1 LSSKPLKIDY
11 AEADLVRNLWLGNLG
26 TFAVL
31 SAGAFLFAPLQSAI
45 SVAVG
50 GAIALLN
57 FRLLERS
64 IRRSLMPQMVQKR
77 PVLGKALL
85 KYYIRFA
92 VTAVAI
98 ILLVRQGLV
107 EPLGLLV
114 GLSVVVVTIFIWGA
128 LHAHK
133 LYKEA
138 V

>member
-1 LSSKPLKIDY
+1 MSTKPLTMDY
-11 AEADLVRNLWLGNLG
+11 AEADLVRNLWLGNLI
-26 TFAVL
+26 TFVVL
-31 SAGAFLFAPLQSAI
+31 SLGAFIFAPTQSAL
-45 SVAVG
+45 SVVVG

-64 IRRSLMPQMVQKR
+64 IRRSLMPQMMRTR

-92 VTAVAI
+92 ATAVVI

-107 EPLGLLV
+107 EPLGLLA

-128 LHAHK
+128 LHARK

>member
-1 LSSKPLKIDY
+1 LSTKPLKLEY
-11 AEADLVRNLWLGNLG
+11 AEVELVRNLWLGNLV

-31 SAGAFLFAPLQSAI
+31 SLGAFILAPVQSAI

-57 FRLLERS
+57 FRILERS
-64 IRRSLMPQMVQKR
+64 ISRALIPQMVEKQ

-92 VTAVAI
+92 ATAVAI
-98 ILLVRQGLV
+98 IIMVRQGLV

-128 LHAHK
+128 LHARK
-133 LYKEA
+133 VYKEG

>member
-1 LSSKPLKIDY
+1 MSTKPLKLEY
-11 AEADLVRNLWLGNLG
+11 AEVDLVRNLWLGNLV
-26 TFAVL
+26 TFVVL
-31 SAGAFLFAPLQSAI
+31 SLGAFILAPLHSAI

-64 IRRSLMPQMVQKR
+64 IRRSLMPQMVEKR

-92 VTAVAI
+92 ATAVVI

-114 GLSVVVVTIFIWGA
+114 GLSVVVVTIFIWGG
-128 LHAHK
+128 LHARK

>member
-1 LSSKPLKIDY
+1 MSTKPLKLNY
-11 AEADLVRNLWLGNLG
+11 AEVDLVRNLWLGNLA

-31 SAGAFLFAPLQSAI
+31 SLGAFIFAPVQSAI

-64 IRRSLMPQMVQKR
+64 ICRSLMPQMVQKR
-77 PVLGKALL
+77 PVLGKALM

-92 VTAVAI
+92 ATAVAI

-128 LHAHK
+128 LHARK